1 MLQTHY
7 GLPCASSQ
15 GTLLSDSWVLYDCNQ
30 TVPGTEFL
38 NSGHHHRHHHHQKE
52 LMHAHRLFV
61 SGMLTYLFICIC
73 IECFYLFFESVIQ
86 CILSIFSHLSL
97 LLPGSPHKVF
107 LNSNMA
113 LGFTGS
119 FSDKYRM
126 CSEHIPH
133 SPYSLSYP
141 PPSLS

>member
-1 MLQTHY
+1 MY
-7 GLPCASSQ
+7 RMF
-15 GTLLSDSWVLYDCNQ
+15 LS
-30 TVPGTEFL
+30 
-38 NSGHHHRHHHHQKE
+38 
-52 LMHAHRLFV
+52 
-61 SGMLTYLFICIC
+61 
-73 IECFYLFFESVIQ
+73 FENVIQ

-141 PPSLS
+141 PPSLSLIHVGPYVVSLPFSGPINIHDFMLCLFACVYAHSHICEHMRICIGRSKEKLEHFVPQGLYTLVL